1 MPHERRKRRGPI
13 FLRSVLPMQSLWMIA
28 ASFCFACM
36 GVCVKLAAE
45 SFSAAEI
52 VFYRSSISLMLM
64 LALVRLRG
72 IPIATPHWRFQLLRA
87 GSGFAALLLFFYAIA
102 MLPLATAVTLSYTS
116 PLFLTIY
123 LAWFGKMRLRGSMF
137 GALALG
143 FFGVVLLLRPTLH
156 AEQMLGG
163 LIGLG
168 AGVMAGLAYYNV
180 RELGARGEAEERT
193 VFYFSLLSTVASAL
207 WMLLFEFHHV
217 SPQDALLLFGVA
229 AFATLAQLAM
239 TRAYKRGKT
248 FVSASLAYTTVIFA
262 SLFGMM
268 LWHEMLSVGDWVAI
282 ALIVA
287 SGIVATWFS
296 RANPAEQD

>member
-1 MPHERRKRRGPI
+1 
-13 FLRSVLPMQSLWMIA
+13 MQSLWMIV

-52 VFYRSSISLMLM
+52 VFYRSAISLLLM
-64 LALVRLRG
+64 FALVRLRG
-72 IPIATPHWRFQLLRA
+72 ISIATPHWRFQLLRA
-87 GSGFAALLLFFYAIA
+87 ASGFSALLLFFYAIA

-123 LAWFGKMRLRGSMF
+123 LAWFGKMRLRASML

-143 FFGVVLLLRPTLH
+143 FVGVVLLLRPTLH
-156 AEQMLGG
+156 AEQMFGG

-193 VFYFSLLSTVASAL
+193 VFYFSLLSTLGSAL
-207 WMLLFEFHHV
+207 WMVLFEFHSV
-217 SPQDALLLFGVA
+217 GLRDALLLFGVA

-268 LWHEMLSVGDWVAI
+268 IWQEALPVSAWMAI

>member
-1 MPHERRKRRGPI
+1 M
-13 FLRSVLPMQSLWMIA
+13 LA

-45 SFSAAEI
+45 TFSAAEI
-52 VFYRSSISLMLM
+52 VFYRSAISLVLM
-64 LALVRLRG
+64 FGLVRLRG
-72 IPIATPHWRFQLLRA
+72 IAIYTPHWRFQILRA
-87 GSGFAALLLFFYAIA
+87 ASGFVSLLLYFYAIA

-123 LAWFGKMRLRGSMF
+123 LGWFGKMRLRRDMF

-143 FFGVVLLLRPTLH
+143 FMGVALLLQPTLR
-156 AEQMLGG
+156 ADQLAGG

-168 AGVMAGLAYYNV
+168 SGVMAGLAYYNV
-180 RELGARGEAEERT
+180 RELGARGEREERT
-193 VFYFSLLSTVASAL
+193 VFYFSLFSTFASAL
-207 WMLLFEFHHV
+207 WMLLFEFHPV
-217 SPQDALLLFGVA
+217 AWRDALLLFGVA

-248 FVSASLAYTTVIFA
+248 FVSASLAYSTVIFA
-262 SLFGMM
+262 SFFGV
-268 LWHEMLSVGDWVAI
+268 LIWGETLTFGALLAI
-282 ALIVA
+282 ALIIA
-287 SGIVATWFS
+287 SGIFAAGFS

>member
-1 MPHERRKRRGPI
+1 
-13 FLRSVLPMQSLWMIA
+13 MQSLWMIV

-52 VFYRSSISLMLM
+52 VFYRSAISLLLM
-64 LALVRLRG
+64 FALIRLRG
-72 IPIATPHWRFQLLRA
+72 IPVATPHWRFQLLRA
-87 GSGFAALLLFFYAIA
+87 GSGFISLLLYFYAIA

-116 PLFLTIY
+116 PLFLTVY
-123 LAWFGKMRLRGSMF
+123 LAWFGKMRLRGGML
-137 GALALG
+137 GALLLG
-143 FFGVVLLLRPTLH
+143 FLGVALLLQPTLR
-156 AEQMLGG
+156 ADQMLGG

-168 AGVMAGLAYYNV
+168 SGVMAGLAYYNV
-180 RELGARGEAEERT
+180 RELGARGESEART

-207 WMLLFEFHHV
+207 WMVLFEFHPV
-217 SPQDALLLFGVA
+217 GLRDAVLLFGVA

-248 FVSASLAYTTVIFA
+248 FVSASLAYSTVIFA
-262 SLFGMM
+262 SLFGA
-268 LWHEMLSVGDWVAI
+268 LIWAETLSVGAWLAI
-282 ALIVA
+282 ALIIA
-287 SGIVATWFS
+287 SGIFAAGFS